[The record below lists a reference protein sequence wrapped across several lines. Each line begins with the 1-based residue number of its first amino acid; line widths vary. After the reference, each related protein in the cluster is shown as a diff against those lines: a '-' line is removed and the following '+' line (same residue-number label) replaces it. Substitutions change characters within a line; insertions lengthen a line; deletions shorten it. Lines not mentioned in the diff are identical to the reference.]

1 MDDRTNEPDDQP
13 ANDDPA
19 NDQPVEQQ
27 AVHLGAAPL
36 LTAQDAFAL
45 RRSARAVA
53 DLLGA
58 DGQDA
63 VRLAT
68 VLSELG
74 RGLLGAERLTASFD
88 LLPGR
93 PTALRVTLAWRGG
106 HRLPDE
112 ALEASARLLPTRH
125 EHGGGDGLV
134 RVEQRLGSGPEPGPE
149 LVGQA
154 RDLIAAHTGTSA
166 LEDSRAQTRDLIAA
180 LERTRAQREEL
191 RRLNRELEETNRGVV
206 ALYSELSEELEET
219 NRGVVALYAELDEK
233 SRQLRE
239 ASEAKSRFWA
249 NVSHELRTP
258 VNAVVGL
265 AELLRADAD
274 APPEERGRQLSL
286 IADSGRTLLA
296 LVDELLDVAK
306 AESGTLD
313 PLWAPLD
320 LRAVLAHLDGTL
332 RGLARPGVELRI
344 GPAPEVPGALLGDET
359 MLVRI
364 LRNLLSN
371 ALKFTERG
379 SVELTTRVEEARGE
393 GPLLVMTVTDSGV
406 GIPADQHERV
416 FEEFYQVKGAHQRGR
431 RGTGL
436 GLPYARRLAE
446 ILGGTLRLDSAPGRG
461 STLTVRL
468 PARPAPPPGPR
479 RGVLV
484 AVDDDPAFR
493 DVLRPLLH
501 EIAERVVE
509 TDDGA
514 AALSVVRDVRPDGI
528 VLDLHLGDVDGYQV
542 LAELRADPVLRR
554 TPVVVLTSASLTA
567 ADRARLSHARAV
579 LPKSGLSSGRIAA
592 ALSAPRPAAPRRPSP
607 EEGS

>member
-1 MDDRTNEPDDQP
+1 M
-13 ANDDPA
+13 
-19 NDQPVEQQ
+19 
-27 AVHLGAAPL
+27 HLGAAPV
-36 LTAQDAFAL
+36 LTVQDAFAL

-74 RGLLGAERLTASFD
+74 RGLLGADRLTAAFD
-88 LLPGR
+88 LLPG
-93 PTALRVTLAWRGG
+93 PPAALRVTLAWRGG

-134 RVEQRLGSGPEPGPE
+134 RVEQRLGPGPEPGPE

-154 RDLIAAHTGTSA
+154 RGLLAAHTGSSA

-180 LERTRAQREEL
+180 LEHTRAQREEL
-191 RRLNRELEETNRGVV
+191 RRLNRELEETNRGVL

-371 ALKFTERG
+371 ALKFTEHG
-379 SVELTTRVEEARGE
+379 SVELATRVEEVRGE
-393 GPLLVMTVTDSGV
+393 GPLLVMTVTDTGV

-554 TPVVVLTSASLTA
+554 TPVVVLTSSSLTA

>member
-1 MDDRTNEPDDQP
+1 MNAPSGPGPDSP
-13 ANDDPA
+13 
-19 NDQPVEQQ
+19 
-27 AVHLGAAPL
+27 AVHLGT
-36 LTAQDAFAL
+36 TAVVTVQDTFAL

-68 VLSELG
+68 ALSELG
-74 RGLLGAERLTASFD
+74 RGLLGAGRLTAAFD
-88 LLPGR
+88 LLPG
-93 PTALRVTLAWRGG
+93 PPAGLRVTLAWRGG
-106 HRLPDE
+106 HRLPAE
-112 ALEASARLLPTRH
+112 ALEASARLLSTHH

-134 RVEQRLGSGPEPGPE
+134 RVEQRLGHGPDPDPE
-149 LVGQA
+149 LVGRA
-154 RDLIAAHTGTSA
+154 CDLLGAHTDGSA

-180 LERTRAQREEL
+180 LEHTRAQREEL
-191 RRLNRELEETNRGVV
+191 RRLNSELEETNRGVL

-233 SRQLRE
+233 SQQLRE

-265 AELLRADAD
+265 AELLRADTE
-274 APPEERGRQLSL
+274 APPEERCRQLSL

-332 RGLARPGVELRI
+332 RGLARPGVALRI
-344 GPAPEVPGALLGDET
+344 GPAPELPEPLIGDET

-371 ALKFTERG
+371 ALKFTEHG
-379 SVELTTRVEEARGE
+379 SVELTAAIEADRDG
-393 GPLLVMTVTDSGV
+393 GPFLVLTVTDTGV

-436 GLPYARRLAE
+436 GLPYARRLTE

-461 STLTVRL
+461 SALTVRL
-468 PARPAPPPGPR
+468 PARPAPPAGAR

-484 AVDDDPAFR
+484 AVDDDPVFR

-509 TDDGA
+509 VHDGA
-514 AALSVVRDVRPDGI
+514 AALAAVRDTRPDGI
-528 VLDLHLGDVDGYQV
+528 VLDLHLGDVDGDRI
-542 LAELRADPVLRR
+542 LADLRADPALRQI
-554 TPVVVLTSASLTA
+554 PVVILTSASLTA

-579 LPKSGLSSGRIAA
+579 LPKSGLSAGRIAA
-592 ALSAPRPAAPRRPSP
+592 ALSAPRPAAPRRPPSP

>member
-1 MDDRTNEPDDQP
+1 MNAPTEPGPDGP
-13 ANDDPA
+13 A
-19 NDQPVEQQ
+19 VRLGTT
-27 AVHLGAAPL
+27 AVV
-36 LTAQDAFAL
+36 TVQDTFAL

-68 VLSELG
+68 ALSELG
-74 RGLLGAERLTASFD
+74 RGLLGADRLSAGFE

-93 PTALRVTLAWRGG
+93 PAALRVTLAWRGG
-106 HRLPDE
+106 HRLPAE
-112 ALEASARLLPTRH
+112 ALEASARLLSTHH

-134 RVEQRLGSGPEPGPE
+134 RIEQRLGHGSGPEPAPE
-149 LVGQA
+149 LVEQA
-154 RDLIAAHTGTSA
+154 RRLLEAHTGPSA

-180 LERTRAQREEL
+180 LEHTRAQREEL
-191 RRLNRELEETNRGVV
+191 RRLNSELEETNQGVL

-265 AELLRADAD
+265 AELLRADTG
-274 APPEERGRQLSL
+274 APPEERCRQLSL

-344 GPAPEVPGALLGDET
+344 GPAPELPEPLIGDET

-371 ALKFTERG
+371 ALKFTEHG
-379 SVELTTRVEEARGE
+379 SVELTARIE
-393 GPLLVMTVTDSGV
+393 GAGDGGPCLVLTVTDTGV

-436 GLPYARRLAE
+436 GLPYARRLTE

-461 STLTVRL
+461 TALTVRL
-468 PARPAPPPGPR
+468 PARPAPPVGAR

-484 AVDDDPAFR
+484 AVDDDPVFR

-501 EIAERVVE
+501 EIAERVEEVH
-509 TDDGA
+509 DGA
-514 AALSVVRDVRPDGI
+514 SALAAVRETRPDGI
-528 VLDLHLGDVDGYQV
+528 VLDLHLGDVDGYRV
-542 LAELRADPVLRR
+542 LAELRADAALRR
-554 TPVVVLTSASLTA
+554 IPVVILTSASLTA

-579 LPKSGLSSGRIAA
+579 LPKSGLSGGRIAA
-592 ALSAPRPAAPRRPSP
+592 ALSAPRPAAARRPPSP

>member
-1 MDDRTNEPDDQP
+1 MNAPTGPGPDSP
-13 ANDDPA
+13 
-19 NDQPVEQQ
+19 
-27 AVHLGAAPL
+27 AVHLGT
-36 LTAQDAFAL
+36 TAVVTVQDTFAL

-68 VLSELG
+68 ALSELG
-74 RGLLGAERLTASFD
+74 RGLLGADRLTAAFD

-93 PTALRVTLAWRGG
+93 PAGLRVTLAWRGG
-106 HRLPDE
+106 HRLPAE
-112 ALEASARLLPTRH
+112 ALEASARLLSTHH

-134 RVEQRLGSGPEPGPE
+134 RVEQRLGHGPDPDPE
-149 LVGQA
+149 LVGRA
-154 RDLIAAHTGTSA
+154 CDLLGAHTDGSA

-180 LERTRAQREEL
+180 LEHTRAQREEL
-191 RRLNRELEETNRGVV
+191 RRLNSELEETNRGVL

-233 SRQLRE
+233 SQQLRE

-274 APPEERGRQLSL
+274 APPEERCRQLSL

-332 RGLARPGVELRI
+332 RGLARPGVALRI
-344 GPAPEVPGALLGDET
+344 GPAPELPEPLIGDET

-371 ALKFTERG
+371 ALKFTEHG
-379 SVELTTRVEEARGE
+379 SVELTAAIEADRDG
-393 GPLLVMTVTDSGV
+393 GPFLVLTVTDTGV

-436 GLPYARRLAE
+436 GLPYARRLTE

-461 STLTVRL
+461 SALTVRL
-468 PARPAPPPGPR
+468 PARPAPAAGAR
-479 RGVLV
+479 LGVLV
-484 AVDDDPAFR
+484 AVDDDPVFR

-509 TDDGA
+509 VHDGA
-514 AALSVVRDVRPDGI
+514 AALAAVRDIRPDGI
-528 VLDLHLGDVDGYQV
+528 VLDLHLGDVDGYRI
-542 LAELRADPVLRR
+542 LADLRADPALRQI
-554 TPVVVLTSASLTA
+554 PVVILTSASLTA
-567 ADRARLSHARAV
+567 ADRTRLSHARAV
-579 LPKSGLSSGRIAA
+579 LPKSGLSGGRIAA
-592 ALSAPRPAAPRRPSP
+592 ALSAPRPAAPRRPPSP

>member
-1 MDDRTNEPDDQP
+1 M
-13 ANDDPA
+13 
-19 NDQPVEQQ
+19 
-27 AVHLGAAPL
+27 HLGNASVG
-36 LTAQDAFAL
+36 TVQDTFAL

-68 VLSELG
+68 ALSELG
-74 RGLLGAERLTASFD
+74 RGLLGADRLFAAFD
-88 LLPGR
+88 LRPGLPA
-93 PTALRVTLAWRGG
+93 ALRVTLTWRGG
-106 HRLPDE
+106 HRLSAE
-112 ALEASARLLPTRH
+112 ALEASGRLLSTHH
-125 EHGGGDGLV
+125 EHTRAGGLV
-134 RVEQRLGSGPEPGPE
+134 RIEQRLGPALGPDPDP
-149 LVGQA
+149 VGRA
-154 RDLIAAHTGTSA
+154 RRLLAEHTGPSA
-166 LEDSRAQTRDLIAA
+166 LEDSRAQTRDLITA
-180 LERTRAQREEL
+180 LEQTRAQREEL
-191 RRLNRELEETNRGVV
+191 RRLNSELEETNRGVL

-265 AELLRADAD
+265 AELLRTDTG
-274 APPEERGRQLSL
+274 APPEERARQLSL

-306 AESGTLD
+306 AESGTLE
-313 PLWAPLD
+313 PQWAALD

-332 RGLARPGVELRI
+332 RGLARPGVALRI
-344 GPAPEVPGALLGDET
+344 GPAPAGAEPLLGDET

-371 ALKFTERG
+371 ALKFTEHG
-379 SVELTTRVEEARGE
+379 SVRLDTRVEQAPGG
-393 GPLLVMTVTDSGV
+393 GPVLVLTVTDTGV
-406 GIPADQHERV
+406 GIPPDQHERV
-416 FEEFYQVKGAHQRGR
+416 FEEFYQVKGPHQRGR

-446 ILGGTLRLDSAPGRG
+446 ILGGTLHLDSAPGRG
-461 STLTVRL
+461 TAITVRL
-468 PARPAPPPGPR
+468 PAHPAPPAGAR
-479 RGVLV
+479 WAVLV

-501 EIAERVVE
+501 EIADRVVE
-509 TDDGA
+509 AHDGA
-514 AALSVVRDVRPDGI
+514 AALSAVRAARPDGI
-528 VLDLHLGDVDGYQV
+528 VLDLHLGEVDGYRV
-542 LAELRADPVLRR
+542 LADLRADPALRQI
-554 TPVVVLTSASLTA
+554 PVVILTSASLGA
-567 ADRARLSHARAV
+567 ADRARLAHARAV
-579 LPKSGLSSGRIAA
+579 LPKSGLTAARIAA
-592 ALSAPRPAAPRRPSP
+592 ALSAPRPAAPRRPIPP
-607 EEGS
+607 EDGS

>member
-1 MDDRTNEPDDQP
+1 MNAPTDHGAPADRGAPQP
-13 ANDDPA
+13 P
-19 NDQPVEQQ
+19 
-27 AVHLGAAPL
+27 VHLGNASVG
-36 LTAQDAFAL
+36 TVQDTFAL

-68 VLSELG
+68 ALSELG
-74 RGLLGAERLTASFD
+74 RGLLGADRLAVVFD
-88 LLPGR
+88 LRPGLPD
-93 PTALRVTLAWRGG
+93 ALRVTLTWRGG
-106 HRLPDE
+106 HRLSAE
-112 ALEASARLLPTRH
+112 ALEASGRLLSTHH
-125 EHGGGDGLV
+125 EHTGAGGLV
-134 RVEQRLGSGPEPGPE
+134 RIEQRLGPAPDPDP
-149 LVGQA
+149 VGRA
-154 RDLIAAHTGTSA
+154 RRLLAEHTGPSA

-180 LERTRAQREEL
+180 LEQTRAQREEL
-191 RRLNRELEETNRGVV
+191 RRLNSELEETNRGVL

-265 AELLRADAD
+265 AELLRTDTD
-274 APPEERGRQLSL
+274 APPEERARQLSL

-313 PLWAPLD
+313 PQWAALD

-332 RGLARPGVELRI
+332 RGLARPGVALRI
-344 GPAPEVPGALLGDET
+344 GPAPAGAEPLLGDET

-371 ALKFTERG
+371 ALKFTEHG
-379 SVELTTRVEEARGE
+379 SVRLDTRIEQAPGG
-393 GPLLVMTVTDSGV
+393 GPVLVLTVTDTGV
-406 GIPADQHERV
+406 GIPPDQHERV
-416 FEEFYQVKGAHQRGR
+416 FEEFYQVKGPHQRGR

-446 ILGGTLRLDSAPGRG
+446 ILGGTLHLDSAPGRG
-461 STLTVRL
+461 TAITVRL
-468 PARPAPPPGPR
+468 PAHPAPPAGAR
-479 RGVLV
+479 WAVLV
-484 AVDDDPAFR
+484 AVDDDPVFR

-501 EIAERVVE
+501 EISDRVVE
-509 TDDGA
+509 THDGA
-514 AALSVVRDVRPDGI
+514 AALSAVRAARPDGI
-528 VLDLHLGDVDGYQV
+528 VLDLHLGEVDGYRV
-542 LAELRADPVLRR
+542 LADLRADPALRQI
-554 TPVVVLTSASLTA
+554 PVVILTSASLGT
-567 ADRARLSHARAV
+567 ADRARLAHARAV
-579 LPKSGLSSGRIAA
+579 LPKSGLTAARIAA
-592 ALSAPRPAAPRRPSP
+592 ALSAPRPAAPRRPLP
-607 EEGS
+607 PQDGS

>member
-1 MDDRTNEPDDQP
+1 M
-13 ANDDPA
+13 
-19 NDQPVEQQ
+19 
-27 AVHLGAAPL
+27 HLGNASVG
-36 LTAQDAFAL
+36 TVQDTFAL

-68 VLSELG
+68 ALSELG
-74 RGLLGAERLTASFD
+74 RGLLGADRLAVVFD
-88 LLPGR
+88 LRPGLPD
-93 PTALRVTLAWRGG
+93 ALRVTLTWRGG
-106 HRLPDE
+106 HRLSAE
-112 ALEASARLLPTRH
+112 ALEASGRLLSTHH
-125 EHGGGDGLV
+125 EHTGAGGLV
-134 RVEQRLGSGPEPGPE
+134 RIEQRLGPAPDPDP
-149 LVGQA
+149 VGRA
-154 RDLIAAHTGTSA
+154 RRLLAEHTGPSA

-180 LERTRAQREEL
+180 LEQTRAQREEL
-191 RRLNRELEETNRGVV
+191 RRLNSELEETNRGVL

-265 AELLRADAD
+265 AELLRTDTD
-274 APPEERGRQLSL
+274 APPEERARQLSL

-313 PLWAPLD
+313 PQWAALD

-332 RGLARPGVELRI
+332 RGLARPGVALRI
-344 GPAPEVPGALLGDET
+344 GPAPAGAEPLLGDET

-371 ALKFTERG
+371 ALKFTEHG
-379 SVELTTRVEEARGE
+379 SVRLDTRIEQAPGG
-393 GPLLVMTVTDSGV
+393 GPVLVLTVTDTGV
-406 GIPADQHERV
+406 GIPPDQHERV
-416 FEEFYQVKGAHQRGR
+416 FEEFYQVKGPHQRGR

-446 ILGGTLRLDSAPGRG
+446 ILGGTLHLDSAPGRG
-461 STLTVRL
+461 TAITVRL
-468 PARPAPPPGPR
+468 PAHPAPPAGAR
-479 RGVLV
+479 WAVLV
-484 AVDDDPAFR
+484 AVDDDPVFR

-501 EIAERVVE
+501 EISDRVVE
-509 TDDGA
+509 THDGA
-514 AALSVVRDVRPDGI
+514 AALSAVRAARPDGI
-528 VLDLHLGDVDGYQV
+528 VLDLHLGEVDGYRV
-542 LAELRADPVLRR
+542 LADLRADPALRQI
-554 TPVVVLTSASLTA
+554 PVVILTSASLGT
-567 ADRARLSHARAV
+567 ADRARLAHARAV
-579 LPKSGLSSGRIAA
+579 LPKSGLTAARIAA
-592 ALSAPRPAAPRRPSP
+592 ALSAPRPAAPRRPLP
-607 EEGS
+607 PQDGS

>member
-1 MDDRTNEPDDQP
+1 M
-13 ANDDPA
+13 
-19 NDQPVEQQ
+19 
-27 AVHLGAAPL
+27 HLGTTSVV
-36 LTAQDAFAL
+36 TAQDTFAL

-68 VLSELG
+68 ALSELG
-74 RGLLGAERLTASFD
+74 RGLLGSERLTAAFD
-88 LLPGR
+88 LLPG
-93 PTALRVTLAWRGG
+93 PPASLRVTLVWRGG
-106 HRLPDE
+106 HRLPAE
-112 ALEASARLLPTRH
+112 ALEASARLLSTHH

-134 RVEQRLGSGPEPGPE
+134 QVEQRLGHGSNPDPAPE

-154 RDLIAAHTGTSA
+154 RHLLDAHTDPSA

-180 LERTRAQREEL
+180 LEHTRAQREEL
-191 RRLNRELEETNRGVV
+191 RRLNRELEETNRGVL

-233 SRQLRE
+233 SQQLRE
-239 ASEAKSRFWA
+239 ASKAKSRFWA

-265 AELLRADAD
+265 AELLRADTD
-274 APPEERGRQLSL
+274 VPPEERSRQLSL

-320 LRAVLAHLDGTL
+320 LRAVLTHLDGTL
-332 RGLARPGVELRI
+332 RGLARPGVALRI
-344 GPAPEVPGALLGDET
+344 GPAPEVPGELLGDET

-371 ALKFTERG
+371 ALKFTEHG
-379 SVELTTRVEEARGE
+379 SVELTAAIEEDRAGDAPDG
-393 GPLLVMTVTDSGV
+393 GPLLVLTVTDTGV

-436 GLPYARRLAE
+436 GLPYARRLTE
-446 ILGGTLRLDSAPGRG
+446 ILGGTLHLDSAPGRG
-461 STLTVRL
+461 TTLTVRL
-468 PARPAPPPGPR
+468 PARPAPPVGTR

-484 AVDDDPAFR
+484 AVDDDPVFR
-493 DVLRPLLH
+493 GLLRPLLH
-501 EIAERVVE
+501 EIAEQVVE
-509 TDDGA
+509 VHDGT
-514 AALSVVRDVRPDGI
+514 AALAAVRDVRPDGI

-542 LAELRADPVLRR
+542 TADLRADPALRHI
-554 TPVVVLTSASLTA
+554 PVVILTSASLSA

-592 ALSAPRPAAPRRPSP
+592 ALAAPRPAAPRRAPSP

>member
-1 MDDRTNEPDDQP
+1 M
-13 ANDDPA
+13 
-19 NDQPVEQQ
+19 
-27 AVHLGAAPL
+27 HLGNASVG
-36 LTAQDAFAL
+36 TVQDTFAL

-68 VLSELG
+68 ALSELG
-74 RGLLGAERLTASFD
+74 RGLLGADRLAAVFD
-88 LLPGR
+88 LRPGLPD
-93 PTALRVTLAWRGG
+93 ALRVTLTWRGG
-106 HRLPDE
+106 HRLSAE
-112 ALEASARLLPTRH
+112 ALEASGRLLSTHH
-125 EHGGGDGLV
+125 EHTGAGGLV
-134 RVEQRLGSGPEPGPE
+134 RIEQRLGPAPDPDP
-149 LVGQA
+149 VDRA
-154 RDLIAAHTGTSA
+154 RRLLAEHTGPSA

-180 LERTRAQREEL
+180 LEQTRAQREEL
-191 RRLNRELEETNRGVV
+191 RRLNSELEETNRGVL

-265 AELLRADAD
+265 AELLRTDTD
-274 APPEERGRQLSL
+274 APPEERARQLSL

-313 PLWAPLD
+313 PQWAALD

-332 RGLARPGVELRI
+332 RGLARPGVALRI
-344 GPAPEVPGALLGDET
+344 GPAPAGAEPLLGDET

-371 ALKFTERG
+371 ALKFTEHG
-379 SVELTTRVEEARGE
+379 SVRLDTRIEQAPGG
-393 GPLLVMTVTDSGV
+393 GPVLVLTVTDTGV
-406 GIPADQHERV
+406 GIPPDQHERV
-416 FEEFYQVKGAHQRGR
+416 FEEFYQVKGPHQRGR

-446 ILGGTLRLDSAPGRG
+446 ILGGTLHLDSAPGRG
-461 STLTVRL
+461 TAITVRL
-468 PARPAPPPGPR
+468 PAHPAPPTGAR
-479 RGVLV
+479 WAVLV
-484 AVDDDPAFR
+484 AVDDDPVFR

-501 EIAERVVE
+501 EISDRVVE
-509 TDDGA
+509 THDGA
-514 AALSVVRDVRPDGI
+514 AALSAVRAARPDGI
-528 VLDLHLGDVDGYQV
+528 VLDLHLGEVDGYRV
-542 LAELRADPVLRR
+542 LADLRADPALREI
-554 TPVVVLTSASLTA
+554 PVVILTSASLGT
-567 ADRARLSHARAV
+567 ADRARLAHARAV
-579 LPKSGLSSGRIAA
+579 LPKSGLTAARIAA
-592 ALSAPRPAAPRRPSP
+592 ALSAPRPAAPRRPLP
-607 EEGS
+607 PQDGS

>member
-1 MDDRTNEPDDQP
+1 M
-13 ANDDPA
+13 
-19 NDQPVEQQ
+19 
-27 AVHLGAAPL
+27 HLGTTSVAAARD
-36 LTAQDAFAL
+36 TFAL

-68 VLSELG
+68 ALSELG
-74 RGLLGAERLTASFD
+74 RGLLGAERLTAEFD
-88 LLPGR
+88 LLPG
-93 PTALRVTLAWRGG
+93 PPGALRVTLVWRGG
-106 HRLPDE
+106 HRLPTE
-112 ALEASARLLPTRH
+112 ALEASARLLSTHH

-134 RVEQRLGSGPEPGPE
+134 RIEQRLGHGPDHDQE
-149 LVGQA
+149 LVGRA
-154 RDLIAAHTGTSA
+154 RRLLDAHTGPSA

-180 LERTRAQREEL
+180 LEHTRAQREEL
-191 RRLNRELEETNRGVV
+191 RRLNSELEETNRGVL

-265 AELLRADAD
+265 AELLRADAG
-274 APPEERGRQLSL
+274 APPEERFRQLSL

-320 LRAVLAHLDGTL
+320 LRAVLTHLDGTL
-332 RGLARPGVELRI
+332 RGLARPGVALRI
-344 GPAPEVPGALLGDET
+344 GPAPEAPGELLGDET

-371 ALKFTERG
+371 ALKFTEQG
-379 SVELTTRVEEARGE
+379 SVELTARIEEAGAE
-393 GPLLVMTVTDSGV
+393 VPVLVLTVTDTGV

-436 GLPYARRLAE
+436 GLPYARRLTE
-446 ILGGTLRLDSAPGRG
+446 ILGGTLRLDSTPGRG
-461 STLTVRL
+461 TSLTVRL
-468 PARPAPPPGPR
+468 PARPAPPVGAR
-479 RGVLV
+479 LGVLV

-509 TDDGA
+509 AHDGA
-514 AALSVVRDVRPDGI
+514 AALAVIRDNRPDAI

-542 LAELRADPVLRR
+542 LAELRADPALRQ
-554 TPVVVLTSASLTA
+554 TPVVILTSASLTA

-592 ALSAPRPAAPRRPSP
+592 ALSDPRPTAPRRPHPP
-607 EEGS
+607 EDGS